1 MLRNHN
7 TVFDIGRTGLFYYA
21 KLTSI
26 YQSHL
31 ENLRL
36 QKMSKMY
43 LHTIS
48 GVFVATNLG
57 GCVGVVV
64 LTVVV
69 GPNVVNVKFI
79 LGEILS

>member
-1 MLRNHN
+1 MP
-7 TVFDIGRTGLFYYA
+7 

-26 YQSHL
+26 YHCMSDRRKSIVLKSNL

-36 QKMSKMY
+36 QKMNKMY

-57 GCVGVVV
+57 ECVGVVV

>member
-1 MLRNHN
+1 MP
-7 TVFDIGRTGLFYYA
+7 

-26 YQSHL
+26 YHGMSKRRKSIFKKSNL

-64 LTVVV
+64 LAVVV

>member
-1 MLRNHN
+1 MP
-7 TVFDIGRTGLFYYA
+7 

-26 YQSHL
+26 YHGMSDRRTLNL
-31 ENLRL
+31 ENLRF
-36 QKMSKMY
+36 QKINKMY